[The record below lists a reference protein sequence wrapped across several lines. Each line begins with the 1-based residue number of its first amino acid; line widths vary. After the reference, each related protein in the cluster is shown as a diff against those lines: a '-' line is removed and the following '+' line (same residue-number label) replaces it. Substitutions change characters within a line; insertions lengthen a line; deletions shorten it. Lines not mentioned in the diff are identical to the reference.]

1 MDTTMVVHRRAMAH
15 GGHSD
20 LDHCHGNRQCKLVT
34 TGVMCIAD
42 AFAFAFAFAPAL
54 LYLLSGRAEPPRSL
68 PTPETPLTCPARK
81 SRLPSRLDSAAW

>member
-42 AFAFAFAFAPAL
+42 AFAFARAL
-54 LYLLSGRAEPPRSL
+54 LYLLSGRAEPPESL
-68 PTPETPLTCPARK
+68 PPAEAPLTCPARK